1 MNLLTLVRIFLIL
14 GSICYMLTILAFIK
28 RHLPK
33 IQIKAKEKKVGGKED
48 GRDSEE

>member
-33 IQIKAKEKKVGGKED
+33 VQIKEKKAGGKED